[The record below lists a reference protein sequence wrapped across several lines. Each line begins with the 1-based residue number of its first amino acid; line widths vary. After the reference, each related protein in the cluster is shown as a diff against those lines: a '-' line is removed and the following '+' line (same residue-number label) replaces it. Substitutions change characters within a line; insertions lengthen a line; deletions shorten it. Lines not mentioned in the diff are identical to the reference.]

1 LESCGFDDMVM
12 LTYKDNPKYPSALAF
27 ITGEVDIATRR
38 LTDGVLKGDYPYI
51 WGSLK
56 CDADY
61 DEFVRYPFSIRF
73 SFSYCGSSDEGYD
86 ISDDKMKQCPDFERI
101 SIADSEFDTKLR
113 DRFKN
118 IHDFVMNDID
128 EFFKKDAEFHE
139 ELKQRII
146 DYVNAPDTTIE
157 ALIYLT
163 EKLEDL

>member
-1 LESCGFDDMVM
+1 
-12 LTYKDNPKYPSALAF
+12 
-27 ITGEVDIATRR
+27 
-38 LTDGVLKGDYPYI
+38 
-51 WGSLK
+51 
-56 CDADY
+56 
-61 DEFVRYPFSIRF
+61 
-73 SFSYCGSSDEGYD
+73 
-86 ISDDKMKQCPDFERI
+86 MKQCPDFERI